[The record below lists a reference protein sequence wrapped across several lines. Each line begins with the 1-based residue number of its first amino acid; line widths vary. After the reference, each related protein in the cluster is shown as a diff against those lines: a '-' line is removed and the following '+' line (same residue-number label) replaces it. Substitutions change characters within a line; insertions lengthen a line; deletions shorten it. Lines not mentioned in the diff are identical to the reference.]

1 MSLNFSI
8 NFHSNQSIKRKNL
21 RKGSRLFLLPSLLM
35 LLFSGCGDKP
45 ETSVA
50 NEKES
55 VNVKFVNVSQVKSL
69 PPRGEVEYVGVLL
82 AYRKVKVASEI
93 GGTIEELYFEKRPDD
108 S

>member
-8 NFHSNQSIKRKNL
+8 NFHSNQSIKKKNL
-21 RKGSRLFLLPSLLM
+21 RKGSRLFLLSSLLM

-82 AYRKVKVASEI
+82 AYRKVKV
-93 GGTIEELYFEKRPDD
+93 
-108 S
+108 